1 MRGVDEERL
10 RQLLERLRAGT
21 VGVDEAYTA
30 LKAWPYEDLEFAK
43 VDHHRRLRT
52 GFPEV
57 VFCEGKTTAQI
68 VAILGRLSAHNDR
81 IMATRAS
88 AEVFAA
94 VRAELA
100 GATYHEAARVIVVE
114 RPGLPKVDGIG
125 RVAVATGGTADLP
138 VAEEAAVTAE
148 VMGALVERIYDVG
161 VAGLHRLLDRRQAL
175 SEARVVVAVAGME
188 GALPGVIAG
197 LLDKPVVAVPTSVGY
212 GANFGGLSALLTM
225 LNSCAAGI
233 GVVNIDNGF
242 GAGYL
247 AAQINRLGGGRA
259 G

>member
-1 MRGVDEERL
+1 MDEGHL
-10 RQLLERLRAGT
+10 RKLLERLRAGG
-21 VGVDEAYTA
+21 VGVDEVFAV
-30 LKAWPYEDLEFAK
+30 LKTLPYEELQFAK

-52 GFPEV
+52 GYPEV
-57 VFCEGKTTAQI
+57 VFCQGKTTAQI
-68 VAILGRLSAHNDR
+68 VAILGRLAANNDR
-81 IMATRAS
+81 VMATRAS

-94 VRAELA
+94 VRAETP
-100 GATYHEAARVIVVE
+100 GASYHEVARVIVVQ
-114 RPGLPKVDGIG
+114 RPGLPSVEGIG
-125 RVAVATGGTADLP
+125 RVAVATGGTADMP

-148 VMGALVERIYDVG
+148 VMGARVERIYDVG
-161 VAGLHRLLDRRQAL
+161 VAGLHRLLDRREVL

-212 GANFGGLSALLTM
+212 GANFGGLAALLTM

-247 AAQINRLGGGRA
+247 AAQINLLGGGQA
-259 G
+259 S